1 MKAEQKSLPENQIR
15 KLGLVYNIYRIVAS
29 AFLFISS
36 HSLTYN
42 NHHITLELPSL
53 LHQSILL
60 FYCLFSLLL
69 LAFFLVN
76 RSNNNNQLALGLILD
91 ILVLSILLYITG
103 EPDIQ
108 LMILYM
114 VVVAVSFILIIPY
127 QAAIITMLAVIF
139 VIYQQFFQAIAS
151 TVNFRSLAEACLMSI
166 SFICVGV
173 LSWSISQR
181 LVTVEKIAENNALQ
195 INKLN
200 AITHE
205 VISKMQ
211 QGILVF
217 DADKNIM
224 IINRATCLFLNL
236 DLTNQQQSTRK
247 RIKKDSGMDKLYHS
261 NDLVE
266 EAIIRQHPFLVN
278 WINDC
283 SLHKASKLIYPLP
296 NPTATMDKLRFTTT
310 PLQDGIVLV
319 FIEDLRREQTNAQQ
333 LKLASLGQLT
343 ASIAHEI
350 RNPLATISQASQLLM
365 EDDAWG
371 EEDEDE
377 EKETDP
383 NIELYRMI
391 FKQTKRVNRIIE
403 DVLKL
408 SRQAKPEQLKLQ
420 IVEWLQEFINNHY
433 REHDVFLHA
442 EIAPSIYFDPHQL
455 EQILINLIN
464 NGLRFCSKVH
474 PHTFVEIEVFL
485 QENDVI
491 LDVLDEGDGV
501 PIEKQDNLFM
511 PFFTTDNDGTGLGL
525 YLSQAFA
532 EANFARLLY
541 VANHKKTCFR
551 LIIPQAMSDELE

>member
-1 MKAEQKSLPENQIR
+1 MKAEQKSLPEKQIR
-15 KLGLVYNIYRIVAS
+15 KLGLVYSIYRIIAS

-36 HSLTYN
+36 HALTYSD
-42 NHHITLELPSL
+42 HHITLELPSL
-53 LHQSILL
+53 LHQTILL

-69 LAFFLVN
+69 LAFFLVT
-76 RSNNNNQLALGLILD
+76 RSNDNHNNQLALGLILD
-91 ILVLSILLYITG
+91 IVVLSILLYISG

-151 TVNFRSLAEACLMSI
+151 TLNFRSLAEACLMSV

-181 LVTVEKIAENNALQ
+181 LVTVEKIAEKNALQ
-195 INKLN
+195 ISKLN

-205 VISKMQ
+205 VISKMH

-217 DADKNIM
+217 DAEKNIM
-224 IINRATCLFLNL
+224 IVNRATCLLLNL
-236 DLTNQQQSTRK
+236 DLAPQQPKSSK
-247 RIKKDSGMDKLYHS
+247 SSKKTKIDRLYHS

-266 EAIIRQHPFLVN
+266 NAIIRQHPMLVN

-283 SLHKASKLIYPLP
+283 SLHKPSKLIYPLP
-296 NPTATMDKLRFTTT
+296 NPTATMDKLRFTST
-310 PLQDGIVLV
+310 PLQDGIVLLL
-319 FIEDLRREQTNAQQ
+319 IEDLRREQTNAQQ

-350 RNPLATISQASQLLM
+350 RNPLAAISQASQLLID
-365 EDDAWG
+365 EDDWG
-371 EEDEDE
+371 DNSDE

-383 NIELYRMI
+383 NIELYQMI
-391 FKQTKRVNRIIE
+391 FNQTKRVNRIIE

-408 SRQAKPEQLKLQ
+408 SRQAKPEQSKLL
-420 IVEWLQEFINNHY
+420 IVEWLNEFIDNHY

-474 PHTFVEIEVFL
+474 PHTFVEIEIFL

-491 LDVLDEGDGV
+491 LDVLDGGEGV
-501 PIEKQDNLFM
+501 PIEKQESLFM

-551 LIIPQAMSDELE
+551 LIIPQAMSDEID

>member
-1 MKAEQKSLPENQIR
+1 MKAEQKSLPEKQIR
-15 KLGLVYNIYRIVAS
+15 KLGLVYNIYRIITS

-36 HSLTYN
+36 HALIFINYN
-42 NHHITLELPSL
+42 SSFELPSF
-53 LHQSILL
+53 LHQTILL
-60 FYCLFSLLL
+60 FYWLFSLLL
-69 LAFFLVN
+69 LAFFLITH
-76 RSNNNNQLALGLILD
+76 SNYNNQFALGLLLD
-91 ILVLSILLYITG
+91 IVVLSILLYING
-103 EPDIQ
+103 GLDIQ

-139 VIYQQFFQAIAS
+139 VIYQQFFQALTTTID
-151 TVNFRSLAEACLMSI
+151 FRSLVEACLMAV

-173 LSWSISQR
+173 LSWLISQR
-181 LVTVEKIAENNALQ
+181 LITVENIAEKNALQ
-195 INKLN
+195 ISKLN

-205 VISKMQ
+205 VISNMQ

-224 IINRATCLFLNL
+224 IINRATSIFLNL
-236 DLTNQQQSTRK
+236 NLSKPQ
-247 RIKKDSGMDKLYHS
+247 KKSAKSVAKHIETDKLYYS
-261 NDLVE
+261 NDVVKK
-266 EAIIRQHPFLVN
+266 AIIHQHPMLIN
-278 WINDC
+278 WIN
-283 SLHKASKLIYPLP
+283 SFSSNNPSKLIYPLP
-296 NPTATMDKLRFTTT
+296 NPTATLDKLRLTTT
-310 PLQDGIVLV
+310 ALQDGIVLV
-319 FIEDLRREQTNAQQ
+319 LIEDLRREQTNAQQ

-365 EDDAWG
+365 D
-371 EEDEDE
+371 EEDWGDKQAIAEQE
-377 EKETDP
+377 SDP

-391 FKQTKRVNRIIE
+391 FEQTKRVNRIIE

-408 SRQAKPEQLKLQ
+408 SRQAKPAQSKLEIVPWLEQFIDNYYHKNDVVLQ
-420 IVEWLQEFINNHY
+420 T
-433 REHDVFLHA
+433 
-442 EIAPSIYFDPHQL
+442 EISPNLYFDPHQL

-464 NGLRFCSKVH
+464 NGLRFSRKIQ
-474 PHTFVEIEVFL
+474 PDAFVEIELFL

-491 LDVLDEGDGV
+491 LDVLDNGSGV
-501 PIEKQDNLFM
+501 AVEKQENLFM

-551 LIIPQAMSDELE
+551 LIIPQAMSDEIE